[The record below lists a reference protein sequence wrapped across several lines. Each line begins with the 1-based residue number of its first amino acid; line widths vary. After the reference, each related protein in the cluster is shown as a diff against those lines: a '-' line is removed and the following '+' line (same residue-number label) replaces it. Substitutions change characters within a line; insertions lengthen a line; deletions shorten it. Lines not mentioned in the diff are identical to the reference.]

1 MLDPLSPRTG
11 LFESMLCQPLAGRIS
26 NAEGLRIAAVSG
38 YLKTDP
44 GFLPTPEK

>member
-1 MLDPLSPRTG
+1 MQDPLFARTG
-11 LFESMLCQPLAGRIS
+11 FFESMLCQPLAWRIFK
-26 NAEGLRIAAVSG
+26 AEGLRIAAVSG